1 MNTEDKQAWCTEFG
15 EKTELG
21 FCVDRM
27 FRLGVAT
34 WPNPEKRTN
43 IYAHDLMSAFPSDLK
58 TVRTP
63 LFKANDLYGIDPQF
77 AVTFNEKD
85 GRRYAELY
93 PNIIVIFDVMWETT
107 EMIIGGLQYNV
118 KPMHRTY
125 VGFLS
130 SIRQA
135 IKMDGSHK
143 IEYARRKDDES
154 GNAKTSFVFD
164 VRRLQ
169 EIKVPA

>member
-1 MNTEDKQAWCTEFG
+1 
-15 EKTELG
+15 
-21 FCVDRM
+21 
-27 FRLGVAT
+27 
-34 WPNPEKRTN
+34 
-43 IYAHDLMSAFPSDLK
+43 MSAFPSDLK

-135 IKMDGSHK
+135 IKMDGSQK